1 MSAAAR
7 PSSARSRRG
16 FAHEGFVRF
25 NEETYPCQVTDM
37 SATGAILTFKLLIEL
52 PPRFTV
58 QLTREG
64 MVTRTCVVTWQEDY
78 QVGVLFEPNGV
89 TR

>member
-1 MSAAAR
+1 MSGTAL

-25 NEETYPCQVTDM
+25 NEVTYPCQVKDM
-37 SATGAILTFKLLIEL
+37 SATGAILNFELFIEL
-52 PPRFTV
+52 PPRYTV
-58 QLTREG
+58 QLIREG

-89 TR
+89 AR